1 MKTPEM
7 SQHLQ
12 ASRPVQT
19 DATGRARIRTD
30 QLVELIEAG
39 LCGDFNVV
47 RRVGKLL
54 VDELPREDAAAA
66 RIRLEEITRSRAAPR
81 HVAPAPVA
89 QRAPSP
95 TAVERAPWPDEP
107 LFLDAR
113 VSGTLKRF
121 IEEVGAVSRLQ
132 AAGLASRSNLL
143 LSGPPGTGKTSIA
156 GHVAARLGRPFNVVR
171 LDAVV
176 SPLFGDTARNLRHAF
191 EAARGRDG
199 FLFLD
204 EIDAIAK
211 ARDDT
216 RDVGEL
222 KRVVN
227 TLIQAL
233 DALPADAVVIAA
245 TNHPQLLDQAIWR
258 RFPFQAE
265 LGLPPEELRKRLWDH
280 HLQLGT
286 STRRRGGAAALRCAA
301 ALAAISDGLSG
312 SDIREIAR
320 SARRLALLDGKA
332 VDMAAVS
339 DAVLASTGGRMA
351 MPRRMDAAD
360 KSELRDRLASDE
372 RLTAT
377 DRAALRGVS
386 QQAESLADNR
396 RTAAK

>member
-1 MKTPEM
+1 M

-12 ASRPVQT
+12 ASRPVQPA
-19 DATGRARIRTD
+19 ATGLASIQTD
-30 QLVELIEAG
+30 HLMELIEAG
-39 LCGDFNVV
+39 LCGDFNLV
-47 RRVGKLL
+47 RRLGKLL
-54 VDELPREDAAAA
+54 VDELPQEDAAAA
-66 RIRLEEITRSRAAPR
+66 RIRLEEITRRRMAPR
-81 HVAPAPVA
+81 QGGPAPVA
-89 QRAPSP
+89 QRPSP
-95 TAVERAPWPDEP
+95 SSAVERAPWPEEP
-107 LFLDAR
+107 LFLESR
-113 VSGTLKRF
+113 VSDTLGRF
-121 IEEVGAVSRLQ
+121 IEETVAVSKLQ
-132 AAGLASRSNLL
+132 EAGLASRSNFL

-156 GHVAARLGRPFNVVR
+156 GHVAARLGRPFNVLR

-176 SPLFGDTARNLRHAF
+176 SSLFGDTARNLRQAF

-211 ARDDT
+211 ARDDA

-265 LGLPPEELRKRLWDH
+265 LGLPSTELRRRLWEH
-280 HLQLGT
+280 HLRLET
-286 STRRRGGAAALRCAA
+286 SARQRGGAAARRGAA
-301 ALAAISDGLSG
+301 ALAAISEGLSG

-320 SARRLALLDGKA
+320 SARRLALLDGA
-332 VDMAAVS
+332 ALDMASVS
-339 DAVLASTGGRMA
+339 DAVLASTGGRLA
-351 MPRRMDAAD
+351 MPRRMNAVNRAT
-360 KSELRDRLASDE
+360 LRDGLAADE
-372 RLTAT
+372 RLTGT

-386 QQAESLADNR
+386 QQAESLAKR
-396 RTAAK
+396 RHMAVK